1 MQRFKLKLL
10 LRGGLFLLRVYCF
23 FRQQQNKERLIAAML
38 LIPAV
43 VLLVPT
49 YTFELTLLQSFLF
62 QAMLVYGI
70 LSIWWIVK
78 HHYRLA
84 GINFMIYLLLLFK
97 INTPMDASRGVDAGS
112 ESLKVMQFNVHA
124 INRTFEHTIEKVIQ
138 LNPDFISF
146 QEVGPIWAD
155 YLENGL
161 KEHYPYYR
169 VMTHPLESQ
178 GIAVFSKYP
187 LIEIER
193 LLWHG
198 TANIAGKVL
207 LGDEEVNFL
216 AMHTMS
222 PTTKLRWEG
231 RNKHIQRAKQH
242 IAEKG
247 GEFLVLG
254 DFNTVP
260 WDQRLLNFKASTR
273 LKDSRKKLTPTYP
286 TWNPFLGQ
294 IPIDYIFYSEGLGCD
309 GLDAIKITSD
319 HKAILGTF
327 LISNR

>member
-1 MQRFKLKLL
+1 MQRFKIKLL
-10 LRGGLFLLRVYCF
+10 LRGGLFLLRVYCLL
-23 FRQQQNKERLIAAML
+23 RQRKNKERLIAAML
-38 LIPAV
+38 LVPAI
-43 VLLVPT
+43 VLLIPS

-84 GINFMIYLLLLFK
+84 SINFTIYLLLLFK
-97 INTPMDASRGVDAGS
+97 INTPMDVGSSVNQGS

-124 INRTFEHTIEKVIQ
+124 INRTFEETIDRVIQ
-138 LNPDFISF
+138 LKPDFISF
-146 QEVGPIWAD
+146 QEVGPSWAKS
-155 YLENGL
+155 LENGL
-161 KEHYPYYR
+161 KEDYPHFTI
-169 VMTHPLESQ
+169 MAHPMESQ

-187 LIEIER
+187 LRNTER
-193 LLWHG
+193 ILWHG
-198 TANIAGKVL
+198 TANIAGEIMVGEDKI
-207 LGDEEVNFL
+207 NFL
-216 AMHTMS
+216 ALHTLS
-222 PTTKLRWEG
+222 PTSKIRWQE
-231 RNKHIQRAKQH
+231 RNIHIKEAKEH
-242 IAEKG
+242 IATKG

-260 WDQRLLNFKASTR
+260 WDNSLTSFKANTR

-294 IPIDYIFYSEGLGCD
+294 IPIDYIFYSEGLGCNA
-309 GLDAIKITSD
+309 LDAVEITSD

-327 LISNR
+327 LITGR